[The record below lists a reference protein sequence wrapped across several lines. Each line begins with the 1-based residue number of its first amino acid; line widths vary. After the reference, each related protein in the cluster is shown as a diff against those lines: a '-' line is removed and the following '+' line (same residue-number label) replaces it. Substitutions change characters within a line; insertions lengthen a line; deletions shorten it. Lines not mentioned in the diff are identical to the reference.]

1 MATEN
6 GLPLTLLTNKS
17 LKLLKVILEPRGWAE
32 GIKVCGIARARPGTP
47 DADSRETLLF
57 WYQVVLYLTCEEDNA
72 FKGRWA
78 LSMPVTP
85 GAYSAV

>member
-32 GIKVCGIARARPGTP
+32 GIKVCGTAHACPGTP

-57 WYQVVLYLTCEEDNA
+57 
-72 FKGRWA
+72 
-78 LSMPVTP
+78 
-85 GAYSAV
+85 

>member
-32 GIKVCGIARARPGTP
+32 GIKVCGTAHACPGTP

-57 WYQVVLYLTCEEDNA
+57 CYRVVPYLTCEEDNA
-72 FKGRWA
+72 LKGRWA
-78 LSMPVTP
+78 LPIPVTP
-85 GAYSAV
+85 GVYSAV